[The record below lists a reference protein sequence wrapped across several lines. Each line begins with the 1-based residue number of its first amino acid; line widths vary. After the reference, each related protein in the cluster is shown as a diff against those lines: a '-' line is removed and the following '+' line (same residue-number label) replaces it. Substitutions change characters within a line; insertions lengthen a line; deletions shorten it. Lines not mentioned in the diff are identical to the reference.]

1 MTVLINKKGLSAVIH
16 LTANSTVNVVGNS
29 SVSDI
34 AIGDEVVGG
43 AYISQIW
50 YGSSNVSTGYWEL
63 KRGANTVGVFSTTGY
78 MDFAGN
84 GVTLNKD
91 VGGTLVANLNSSSA
105 GFVIIELTK
114 TPTTSTYV

>member
-16 LTANSTVNVVGNS
+16 LTANATVNIVGNS
-29 SVSDI
+29 TTSDI

-43 AYISQIW
+43 ATITQIW
-50 YGSSNVSTGYWEL
+50 YGCANGGHWEV
-63 KRGANTVGVFSTTGY
+63 KRGSNTAIVVDTSGY

-84 GVTLNKD
+84 GITLNKD
-91 VGGTLVANLNSSSA
+91 VVATTLVANLNTTTT

-114 TPTTSTYV
+114 VPTSSIYS

>member
-16 LTANSTVNVVGNS
+16 LTSNATINVVGNTTT
-29 SVSDI
+29 SDI
-34 AIGDEVVGG
+34 AVGDETVSG

-50 YGSSNVSTGYWEL
+50 YGTSNVSTGYWEI
-63 KRGANTVGVFSTTGY
+63 KRGSNTAGIFSASGH

-84 GVTLNKD
+84 GITLNLD
-91 VGGTLVANLNSSSA
+91 VGATLVANLTSATA

-114 TPTTSTYV
+114 SPTNSVYS

>member
-1 MTVLINKKGLSAVIH
+1 MAVINNKKGLSAVIH
-16 LTANSTVNVVGNS
+16 LTANATINVAGNS

-34 AIGDEVVGG
+34 ALGDETVTG

-50 YGSSNVSTGYWEL
+50 YGTSNTDTGYWEV

-84 GVTLNKD
+84 GIALNNDVT
-91 VGGTLVANLNSSSA
+91 GTLVVNLNSAAA
-105 GFVIIELTK
+105 GFIIIELTK
-114 TPTTSTYV
+114 TPTTSVYS